1 MINQNTE
8 NGRVNINF
16 VTPGTGGVG
25 AVKSVNGKTG
35 VVVLTPEDVH
45 ALPEDTYIPS
55 TDGLASTEYVD
66 EAVKNVKV
74 DLSGY
79 ATKKYVEV
87 AIQDVEVDLT
97 GYATEAYVNKAVD
110 GLEGPQGPKGDT
122 GSSGVHIG
130 PEAPTDPEMVVWIDT
145 DGEPSGELA
154 TRGYVDEAIAAI
166 DFPETDLTGYATEK
180 YVGDQIAAIPAVDL
194 SGYATQKYVQLEIA
208 NIPDPD
214 LSDYALKSEI
224 PSTTGLATEKYVDE
238 SIAAIEIPDNTPIAT
253 VEVAGKVKPDGT
265 TILISEDGTISSI
278 ATGGSGEGIEE
289 VYVGTE
295 DPGTSSDAL
304 IWINPEGSESA
315 GLVTKEY
322 VDEAIEGISSI
333 NPNDY
338 YTQAEIDLMM
348 PITTGFITMSDVE
361 EKGYQTETQVN
372 SLINTALAAINVA
385 EEGEY

>member
-1 MINQNTE
+1 MINQNTDS
-8 NGRVNINF
+8 GKVNINF
-16 VTPGTGGVG
+16 VTPGAGVGG

-55 TDGLASTEYVD
+55 IDGLASETYVN

-79 ATKKYVEV
+79 ATKKYVDLAV
-87 AIQDVEVDLT
+87 QDVEVDLT
-97 GYATEAYVNKAVD
+97 GYATEAYVQEAVD

-122 GSSGVHIG
+122 GESGVHVG
-130 PEAPTDPEMVVWIDT
+130 PEAPTDPDMVVWIDT
-145 DGEPSGELA
+145 DGSPSGELA
-154 TRGYVDEAIAAI
+154 TRSYVDEQIAAI

-180 YVGDQIAAIPAVDL
+180 YVGDAIAAIPPVDLTGYATEKFVQKEIASIPPVDL
-194 SGYATQKYVQLEIA
+194 SE
-208 NIPDPD
+208 
-214 LSDYALKSEI
+214 YALKEEI
-224 PSTTGLATEKYVDE
+224 PSTAGLATESYVDDA
-238 SIAAIEIPDNTPIAT
+238 IAAIDIPDNTPIAT

-265 TILISEDGTISSI
+265 TILISEDGTISSL
-278 ATGGSGEGIEE
+278 ATGSEGVEE

-295 DPGTSSDAL
+295 DPGTSSEAL
-304 IWINPEGSESA
+304 IWINPEGSETA
-315 GLVTKEY
+315 ELATKEY
-322 VDEAIEGISSI
+322 VDEAIEGVSSI

-338 YTQAEIDLMM
+338 YTKAEIDLMM

-372 SLINTALAAINVA
+372 SLINTALAAINIA